1 MTGTA
6 EVYRS
11 FGEVSAR
18 GTSPVYEDWAVGL
31 SGDAEV
37 LGLVD
42 TLPRARRQPN
52 LVFACARLLGVP
64 VEPWSLVRGWFVAH
78 WDLVAREAL
87 TRTTQTNEAGRCAT
101 LLPVLASIE
110 GPVALLEV
118 GASAGLCLYPD
129 RYSYRYVDGADGLRG
144 TEGTEGTEGTD
155 GADGAGGTDGID
167 EVRVDPV
174 DGPSAVEL
182 TCRVDDL
189 ARVPRRL
196 PDVVWRAGIDLNPLD
211 ITDPDDA
218 AWLDVLVWP
227 EHADRRARLAAAAT
241 VVAAEPPLLVAGDL
255 LDALPGLAARAPGGA
270 TLVVQHS
277 AVLTYVDL
285 AVRERFAAL
294 VRDLGAVWLSNEGVG
309 VLPQVAATLPPGT
322 DVGGRFVVARDGE
335 AVALAEQ
342 HGRGFAW
349 LR

>member
-87 TRTTQTNEAGRCAT
+87 TRATQTNEAGRCGT

-129 RYSYRYVDGADGLRG
+129 RYVDGADGLRG
-144 TEGTEGTEGTD
+144 TG
-155 GADGAGGTDGID
+155 
-167 EVRVDPV
+167 EVRVDPA

-189 ARVPRRL
+189 ASVPRRL

-218 AWLDVLVWP
+218 AWLGVLVWP

-255 LDALPGLAARAPGGA
+255 LDALPDLAARAPGGA

-285 AVRERFAAL
+285 AVRESFAAL

>member
-1 MTGTA
+1 META
-6 EVYRS
+6 QVYRS

-31 SGDAEV
+31 SEDAEV
-37 LGLVD
+37 LALVD

-64 VEPWSLVRGWFVAH
+64 VEAWPQVRGWFVEH
-78 WDLVAREAL
+78 WDLVAREAR
-87 TRTTQTNEAGRCAT
+87 TRATQTNEAGRCAT
-101 LLPVLASIE
+101 LLPVLASID

-129 RYSYRYVDGADGLRG
+129 RYSCRYVDGA
-144 TEGTEGTEGTD
+144 
-155 GADGAGGTDGID
+155 DGID
-167 EVRVDPV
+167 EVRVDPAS
-174 DGPSAVEL
+174 GPSAVEL
-182 TCRVDDL
+182 TCWVDDL

-211 ITDPDDA
+211 ITDADDA
-218 AWLDVLVWP
+218 AWLDALVWP
-227 EHADRRARLAAAAT
+227 EHDDRRARLAAAAT
-241 VVAAEPPLLVAGDL
+241 VVAAEPPLLVTGDL
-255 LDALPGLAARAPGGA
+255 LDALPGLAAQAPAAA

-294 VRDLGAVWLSNEGVG
+294 VHELGAVWLSNEGVG

-322 DVGGRFVVARDGE
+322 DVGGRFVVARDGV

-342 HGRGFAW
+342 HGRGLGW
-349 LR
+349 VR

>member
-1 MTGTA
+1 MGTA
-6 EVYRS
+6 EVYRT

-31 SGDAEV
+31 SEDAEV
-37 LGLVD
+37 LALVD

-64 VEPWSLVRGWFVAH
+64 VEAWSQVRDWFVAH
-78 WDLVAREAL
+78 WGLVAREAL

-101 LLPVLASIE
+101 LLPVLAGID

-118 GASAGLCLYPD
+118 GASAGLCLSPD
-129 RYSYRYVDGADGLRG
+129 RYSYRYVDGAYV
-144 TEGTEGTEGTD
+144 D
-155 GADGAGGTDGID
+155 GAD
-167 EVRVDPV
+167 EVRVDPA

-196 PDVVWRAGIDLNPLD
+196 PDVVWRAGVDLNPLD

-218 AWLDVLVWP
+218 AWLDALVWP
-227 EHADRRARLAAAAT
+227 EHDDRRARLAAAAT
-241 VVAAEPPLLVAGDL
+241 VVAADPPLLVAGDL
-255 LDALPGLAARAPGGA
+255 LDALPGLVAQAPAGA

-285 AVRERFAAL
+285 AVRESFATL
-294 VRDLGAVWLSNEGVG
+294 VRELGAVWLSNEGVG

-322 DVGGRFVVARDGE
+322 DVGGRFVVALDGV

-342 HGRGFAW
+342 HGRALAW

>member
-1 MTGTA
+1 M
-6 EVYRS
+6 
-11 FGEVSAR
+11 
-18 GTSPVYEDWAVGL
+18 
-31 SGDAEV
+31 

-42 TLPRARRQPN
+42 TLPRSRRQPN
-52 LVFACARLLGVP
+52 LVFGCARLLGVP
-64 VEPWSLVRGWFVAH
+64 VEAWSQVRDWFVAH
-78 WDLVAREAL
+78 WDLVASEAL

-101 LLPVLASIE
+101 LLPVLAGVD

-129 RYSYRYVDGADGLRG
+129 RYSYRYVDGA
-144 TEGTEGTEGTD
+144 
-155 GADGAGGTDGID
+155 D

-196 PDVVWRAGIDLNPLD
+196 PDVVWRAGIDLHPLD

-218 AWLDVLVWP
+218 AWLDALVWP
-227 EHADRRARLAAAAT
+227 EHDDRRARLAAAVS

-255 LDALPGLAARAPGGA
+255 LDALPGLVAQAPAGA

-285 AVRERFAAL
+285 AVRERFATR
-294 VRDLGAVWLSNEGVG
+294 VRELGAVWLSNEGVG
-309 VLPQVAATLPPGT
+309 VLPQVAETLPPGT
-322 DVGGRFVVARDGE
+322 DVGGRFVVAQDGV

-342 HGRGFAW
+342 HGRGFAR

>member
-11 FGEVSAR
+11 FGEISAR

-129 RYSYRYVDGADGLRG
+129 RYSYRY
-144 TEGTEGTEGTD
+144 
-155 GADGAGGTDGID
+155 ADGAGGLRGTG